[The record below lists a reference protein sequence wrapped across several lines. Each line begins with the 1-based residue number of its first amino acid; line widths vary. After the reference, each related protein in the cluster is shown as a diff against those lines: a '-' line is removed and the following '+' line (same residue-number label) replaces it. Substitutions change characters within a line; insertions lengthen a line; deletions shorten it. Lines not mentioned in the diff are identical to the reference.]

1 MTTNLNDFTPT
12 FDEYGADNFTDV
24 HPEATTSNDDNN
36 VKNKDPLHAQSPVY
50 VKPFERGDL
59 QPSYANEIPVQHWGW
74 YESFIDTI
82 GGVMGGLGTIPCC
95 FCCPNPFKSV
105 HQGEVGLVTKFG
117 QFYKSVDPGL
127 TKVNVLSE
135 KLHFV
140 DVMVQVLDVPH
151 QQAMTKDNVSITLS
165 SVLFF
170 HVVAPHKA
178 KFGVK
183 NVIQALQ
190 ERTQT
195 TLRLV
200 VGSRPLQDMIEKREE
215 VAASIQAI
223 IDERVTDWGIK
234 VESILIKDIVLSQEL
249 QDSLALAAKSRR
261 AGESKIIN
269 ARAEVESAKLM
280 RKAADIL
287 ASKAAMQIRYLDAMQ
302 TMSKSAGSKVIFM
315 PSAGAIENIAN
326 QAGGA
331 GPSNSGGD
339 ELTNTA
345 VNQTAMFEAQFD
357 KM

>member
-1 MTTNLNDFTPT
+1 MNNQEFTPT
-12 FDEYGADNFTDV
+12 LDEYGADNFTMLQE
-24 HPEATTSNDDNN
+24 EASSSNG
-36 VKNKDPLHAQSPVY
+36 KHKDPLATESPVY

-82 GGVMGGLGTIPCC
+82 GGIMGSLGTIPCC

-105 HQGEVGLVTKFG
+105 QQGEVGLVTKFG

-151 QQAMTKDNVSITLS
+151 QQGMTKDNVSITLS
-165 SVLFF
+165 SVLFY

-302 TMSKSAGSKVIFM
+302 NMSKNAQSKVIFM
-315 PSAGAIENIAN
+315 PSAGAIENMAD
-326 QAGGA
+326 QASTSAGA
-331 GPSNSGGD
+331 GSSGD
-339 ELTNTA
+339 MNNQI
-345 VNQTAMFEAQFD
+345 VNQTALYESQQP
-357 KM
+357 